1 MDIDICQIGVQL
13 DVDDRDGEAPHHELT
28 AVAIE
33 DGPVEQKVFDIAAID
48 EDGDVVAVG
57 PGQLGQADIA
67 RDLKIQV
74 FRMDF
79 HHLLGRPNTIDSSDS
94 LAKVASSCCLHQG
107 PVLVDQVKGDFWM
120 GQAEAVDQVDD
131 MGKLGLLALDVFE
144 AGRRV
149 VKEIFYHYLGSNW
162 QTDGFFLYDFP
173 PMGQ

>member
-1 MDIDICQIGVQL
+1 
-13 DVDDRDGEAPHHELT
+13 
-28 AVAIE
+28 
-33 DGPVEQKVFDIAAID
+33 
-48 EDGDVVAVG
+48 
-57 PGQLGQADIA
+57 
-67 RDLKIQV
+67 
-74 FRMDF
+74 MDF

-120 GQAEAVDQVDD
+120 GQAETVDQVDD

-149 VKEIFYHYLGSNW
+149 VKEIFYHYLGSNR